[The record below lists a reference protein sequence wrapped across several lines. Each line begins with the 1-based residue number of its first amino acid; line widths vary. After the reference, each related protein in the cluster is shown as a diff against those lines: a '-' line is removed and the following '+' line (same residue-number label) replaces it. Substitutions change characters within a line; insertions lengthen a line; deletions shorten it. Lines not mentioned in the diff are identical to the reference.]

1 MFVPEH
7 CREMGSVIL
16 KQPRELPESA
26 ESGMMDTSMLEQIM
40 GVLLEHAL
48 AVSPA
53 VPGVP
58 GRADKDGRA
67 RRPSFIKTAVLGVDA
82 RALQSSDM
90 IEQMAYSGRH
100 LQGPAVTCRAPQS
113 PAVTGRNPAHSIS

>member
-1 MFVPEH
+1 MFP
-7 CREMGSVIL
+7 
-16 KQPRELPESA
+16 
-26 ESGMMDTSMLEQIM
+26 T
-40 GVLLEHAL
+40 
-48 AVSPA
+48 
-53 VPGVP
+53 VP
-58 GRADKDGRA
+58 GRVDKDGRA

-100 LQGPAVTCRAPQS
+100 LAPQS